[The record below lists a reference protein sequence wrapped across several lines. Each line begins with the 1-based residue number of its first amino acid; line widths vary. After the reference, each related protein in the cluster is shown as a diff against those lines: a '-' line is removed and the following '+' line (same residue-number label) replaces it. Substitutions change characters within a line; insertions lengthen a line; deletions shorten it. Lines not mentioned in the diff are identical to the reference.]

1 MTQVKPGP
9 GGAGD
14 GTGLIQINALPHHA
28 GHPVRS
34 HPETARQKGIP
45 MKRVLQLLTFCLA
58 TAIALSACRGGDPA
72 SPSQDA
78 AGPVAPDTG
87 GSRKG
92 DFGPP
97 QGKPI
102 DAVLTAPPLVPPAT
116 GRKAPAKV
124 IVKLDV
130 IEKEMAISEGVT
142 YTFWTFG
149 GTVPG
154 SFIRVRQGDTVEFH
168 LRNMPDSKMPHNIDL
183 HGVTGPG
190 GGATSSFSAPG
201 HSSQF
206 TFKALN
212 AGLYVY
218 HCATAPVGMHVANG
232 MYGLIL
238 VEPPEGL
245 PPVDREYY
253 VMQGDFY
260 TTGKYREKGLQPF
273 DMEKAII
280 EQPTYVLFNGSEG
293 ALTGDNA
300 LVANVG
306 ETVRL
311 YVGNGGPNLV
321 SSFHVI
327 GEIFDK
333 VWYEGGSRY
342 QENVQTTLIPA
353 GGAAMMDFHMEVP
366 GSYVL
371 VDHSLFRA
379 FNKGAL
385 GILKAEGA
393 ENKAIYSGKE
403 VDYVYLGDRAQPN
416 MQAVSDAAASDS
428 AGELT
433 IEQQVAAGKALF
445 EGTCSTC
452 HQPQGQGID
461 GVFPPL
467 ANSDYIAADPSSVA
481 RVTLH
486 GLQGPVTVN
495 GKDYNSIMPPM
506 SQLTDDEVANIST
519 YVLNSWGNPGGRVT
533 KEEAAAI
540 RQAKPANASEGH

>member
-1 MTQVKPGP
+1 MPRPVPSLLAILAVPIVFAAAVFAAYTWGP
-9 GGAGD
+9 SGA
-14 GTGLIQINALPHHA
+14 
-28 GHPVRS
+28 
-34 HPETARQKGIP
+34 
-45 MKRVLQLLTFCLA
+45 LA
-58 TAIALSACRGGDPA
+58 F
-72 SPSQDA
+72 A
-78 AGPVAPDTG
+78 AE
-87 GSRKG
+87 
-92 DFGPP
+92 
-97 QGKPI
+97 
-102 DAVLTAPPLVPPAT
+102 VPPAVADAHAHDVAAAAT
-116 GRKAPAKV
+116 PVHAHEVTIAGLPVADFDPVAV
-124 IVKLDV
+124 ADLPV
-130 IEKEMAISEGVT
+130 IEGVVAYAPNAAPPVDRDHRAHVRVDLEVVEATMEIADGVT
-142 YTFWTFG
+142 YEFWTFG
-149 GTVPG
+149 GSVPG
-154 SFIRVRQGDTVEFH
+154 PMIRVREGDYVTINLQNH
-168 LRNMPDSKMPHNIDL
+168 PDSRFPHNIDL
-183 HGVTGPG
+183 HAVKGQG
-190 GGATSSFSAPG
+190 GGAEATLIMPG
-201 HSSQF
+201 QQAGF
-206 TFKALN
+206 GFAALKP
-212 AGLYVY
+212 GTYVY

-232 MYGLIL
+232 MYGLIV
-238 VEPPEGL
+238 VEPAGGFE
-245 PPVDREYY
+245 PVDREYY
-253 VMQGDFY
+253 VVQGDFY
-260 TTGKYREKGLQPF
+260 TAGDFGAPGHQPF
-273 DMEKAII
+273 DMQRAID
-280 EQPTYVLFNGSEG
+280 EDPSYVVFNGRVGSMTG
-293 ALTGDNA
+293 ANAPVAHVGDR
-300 LVANVG
+300 
-306 ETVRL
+306 TRIFF
-311 YVGNGGPNLV
+311 GNGGPNLA

-385 GILKAEGA
+385 GILKAEGP

-416 MQAVSDAAASDS
+416 MQAVSEAAASES

-433 IEQQVAAGKALF
+433 LEQQVAAGRALF

-486 GLQGPVTVN
+486 GLEGPITVN

-506 SQLTDDEVANIST
+506 GQLTDDEVANIST

-540 RQAKPANASEGH
+540 RRQKPANASEGH

>member
-1 MTQVKPGP
+1 
-9 GGAGD
+9 
-14 GTGLIQINALPHHA
+14 
-28 GHPVRS
+28 
-34 HPETARQKGIP
+34 
-45 MKRVLQLLTFCLA
+45 MKRVTRPLFLA
-58 TAIALSACRGGDPA
+58 LAALALALVLPACRSDDQPPA
-72 SPSQDA
+72 ADTA
-78 AGPVAPDTG
+78 ASTAEDTG

-97 QGKPI
+97 QGEPI
-102 DAVLTAPPLVPPAT
+102 KAVLTSPPMVPPAT

-124 IVKLDV
+124 IVELDV
-130 IEKEMAISEGVT
+130 IEKDMPISEGVT

-168 LRNMPDSKMPHNIDL
+168 LRNMPESKMPHNIDL

-190 GGATSSFSAPG
+190 GGAASSFTAPG
-201 HSSQF
+201 HSSRF

-245 PPVDREYY
+245 PPVDKEYY

-260 TTGKYREKGLQPF
+260 TTGKYREKGHQAF
-273 DMEKAII
+273 DMQKGIDEN
-280 EQPTYVLFNGSEG
+280 PTYVLFNGAEG
-293 ALTGDNA
+293 SMTGDKA
-300 LVANVG
+300 LATNVG
-306 ETVRL
+306 DTVRL

-333 VWYEGGSRY
+333 VWYEGGTRY
-342 QENVQTTLIPA
+342 QENVQTTLIPS
-353 GGAAMMDFHMEVP
+353 GGAAMMEFHMEVP

-371 VDHSLFRA
+371 VDHSIFRA

-385 GILKAEGA
+385 AILKAEGP
-393 ENKAIYSGKE
+393 ENVAIYSGKE

-416 MQAVSDAAASDS
+416 MQAVATAAASAKTGDLS
-428 AGELT
+428 VE
-433 IEQQVAAGKALF
+433 EQINAGKALF
-445 EGTCSTC
+445 AGTCSTC
-452 HQPQGQGID
+452 HQPEGQGME

-467 ANSDYIAADPSSVA
+467 AKSDYIAADPK
-481 RVTLH
+481 RLPTTILH
-486 GLQGPVTVN
+486 GLQGAVTIN
-495 GKDYNSIMPPM
+495 GKDYNSVMPPM
-506 SQLTDDEVANIST
+506 NQLTDDEVANIST
-519 YVLNSWGNPGGRVT
+519 YVLNSWGNPGGRIT
-533 KEEAAAI
+533 KADAAAA
-540 RQAKPANASEGH
+540 RASKPANASEGH

>member
-1 MTQVKPGP
+1 
-9 GGAGD
+9 
-14 GTGLIQINALPHHA
+14 
-28 GHPVRS
+28 
-34 HPETARQKGIP
+34 
-45 MKRVLQLLTFCLA
+45 MKTRTSAMILA
-58 TAIALSACRGGDPA
+58 AALSAVVLAGCGRA
-72 SPSQDA
+72 QDDTTAQETKETA
-78 AGPVAPDTG
+78 ATDSG
-87 GSRKG
+87 GSKNG

-97 QGKPI
+97 QGEPVK
-102 DAVLTAPPLVPPAT
+102 AVLTSPPLVPPAT
-116 GRKAPAKV
+116 GRTAPAKV
-124 IVKLDV
+124 IVELDV
-130 IEKEMAISEGVT
+130 IEKDLPISEGVT

-190 GGATSSFSAPG
+190 GGAASSFTAPG
-201 HSSQF
+201 HKSRF

-238 VEPPEGL
+238 VEPPQGM
-245 PPVDREYY
+245 PKVDKEYY

-260 TTGKYREKGLQPF
+260 TATKYREKGHAPF
-273 DMEKAII
+273 AMEKAID
-280 EQPTYVLFNGSEG
+280 ENPTYVLFNGSEG
-293 ALTGDNA
+293 ALTGDKA
-300 LVANVG
+300 LTAKVG
-306 ETVRL
+306 ESVRL

-333 VWYEGGSRY
+333 VWFEGGTRF
-342 QENVQTTLIPA
+342 QENVQTTLIPS
-353 GGAAMMDFHMEVP
+353 GGAAIMDFHMEVP

-385 GILKAEGA
+385 GILKVDGE

-403 VDYVYLGDRAQPN
+403 VDEVYLGDRAGAN
-416 MQAVSDAAASDS
+416 LQAVATAAASARTGD
-428 AGELT
+428 LT
-433 IEQQVAAGKALF
+433 QAEQIEAGKALF
-445 EGTCSTC
+445 AGTCSTC
-452 HQPQGQGID
+452 HQANGQGME

-467 ANSDYIAADPSSVA
+467 AKSDYIAADPK
-481 RVTLH
+481 RVPTAILH
-486 GLQGPVTVN
+486 GLVGAVKVN
-495 GKDYNSIMPPM
+495 GKDYNSNMPPM

-533 KEEAAAI
+533 KAEAAAI
-540 RQAKPANASEGH
+540 RAQKPANASGGH